1 MVSLALA
8 RRQVVSVVVHGDASE
23 KALRELAERVRDDLL
38 STGEITLVE
47 LSGVRPPEISIEVP
61 RAELRRYGLT
71 LGQVAERVGAASVEV
86 PGGGVKT
93 PGGEVLLRT
102 AERRDHGSE
111 FGSIVLLSRPDGSE
125 VRIADIAQVK
135 DAFRD
140 TDQEAFFDGK
150 RAAMVNV
157 FRVGEET
164 PLDISAIVNRYVAEH
179 ESSLP
184 PGVQMSIWSDISEI
198 YADRIDL
205 LRRNANLGLLLVLG
219 VLGLFLELRL
229 AMWVTLGIPISFI
242 GSLLFMPGTNA
253 SINMISLFA
262 FIVCLGIVVDDAI
275 VVGEAVHTKRRQ
287 GLPPLQA
294 AIAGV
299 REVAVPVVFAVLTTI
314 IAFAPMLFVPGPAG
328 KFFRLIPIV
337 VIAVL
342 TISLFESLFVLPA
355 HLAHKGAVVLVPTA
369 AIVVGLMFGLPYGV
383 GYAIALGLGTL
394 LIGAVVLLLLG
405 KLAQGR
411 LYRWVERQQQR
422 FSHFVEWLIERTYV
436 PVVHLALNRRYLT
449 LCIGIALLLAS
460 LGLIAGGRVNFT
472 FMPKVESDV
481 IVGSLE
487 MPYGTAVGETREV
500 AERMVQ
506 AAQQIL
512 AEKGGEHSVGRG
524 IFSQV
529 GDKGSM
535 SGGPSASVKTAGGG
549 HLAEVA
555 VFLVPLKDRSFTST
569 EFAKLWRERLGEV
582 AGARTLKFGF
592 STGPSAGAAV
602 DIALS
607 HKDLRVLEAAAT
619 RLSQRLGD
627 YAGVYDID
635 NGFSPGK
642 EQLDLK
648 LRPSA
653 RVLGLTEVDLAR
665 QIRASFFGAEAVR
678 QQRGRDELRV
688 YVRLPAAERE
698 SEHDIEELLVRT
710 PAGGEI
716 PLGQAAEIVRGRSY
730 TTINRK
736 DGRRVVRV
744 TAEVDESTGNATKI
758 VKDVEQDVLPSILQ
772 EFDGLTYSLE
782 GEQRSQA
789 ETMGSLGKGF
799 LFAIIAIFA
808 LLAVAFR
815 SYIQPLII
823 MGVIPFGLV
832 GALIGHVM
840 MGYDLS
846 LMSLMGI
853 VALSGVVVNDSLIL
867 VDATNGFRESGMDRR
882 EAIVAGGARRFRPI
896 LLTSLT
902 TFFGL
907 TPMILET
914 SVQARFLIPMAI
926 SLGFGVLFA
935 TGITLVLVPAVYAI
949 VDDVKRAWARLT
961 GFIAGQ
967 REHGPVPGE

>member
-1 MVSLALA
+1 
-8 RRQVVSVVVHGDASE
+8 
-23 KALRELAERVRDDLL
+23 
-38 STGEITLVE
+38 
-47 LSGVRPPEISIEVP
+47 
-61 RAELRRYGLT
+61 
-71 LGQVAERVGAASVEV
+71 
-86 PGGGVKT
+86 
-93 PGGEVLLRT
+93 
-102 AERRDHGSE
+102 
-111 FGSIVLLSRPDGSE
+111 VLLSRPDGSE
-125 VRIADIAQVK
+125 VHVSDIAEVK

-157 FRVGEET
+157 FRVGDET
-164 PLDISAIVNRYVAEH
+164 PLEISEIVNRYVAEH
-179 ESSLP
+179 KSALP
-184 PGVQMSIWSDISEI
+184 PGVEMSIWSDISEI

-205 LRRNANLGLLLVLG
+205 LRRNANLGLILVLG

-299 REVAVPVVFAVLTTI
+299 REVAMPVLFAVLTTI

-342 TISLFESLFVLPA
+342 AISLVESLFVLPS
-355 HLAHKGAVVLVPTA
+355 HLAHRGAAVLVPTA
-369 AIVVGLMFGLPYGV
+369 AIVAGLMFGMPYGL
-383 GYAIALGLGTL
+383 GYAIGLGLGTL
-394 LIGAVVLLLLG
+394 LVGGVLLLLLG
-405 KLAQGR
+405 KLAEGR
-411 LYRWVERQQQR
+411 AYKWIERQQTR
-422 FSHFVEWLIERTYV
+422 FSHFVEWLIEHTYV
-436 PVVHLALNRRYLT
+436 PVVHKALDRRYLT
-449 LCIGIALLLAS
+449 LCIGIALLLGS
-460 LGLIAGGRVNFT
+460 FGLVAGGRINFT

-487 MPYGTAVGETREV
+487 MPYGTAVSETQAV
-500 AERMVQ
+500 ADRMVKT
-506 AAQQIL
+506 AQQIL
-512 AEKGGEHSVGRG
+512 AEKGGEHTVGRG

-529 GDKGSM
+529 GDSGSM
-535 SGGPSASVKTAGGG
+535 RGGPSASVKTAGGG

-555 VFLVPLKDRSFTST
+555 VFLVPLKDRSFGST
-569 EFAKLWRERLGEV
+569 EFARLWRERLGEIP
-582 AGARTLKFGF
+582 GARTLKFGF

-607 HKDLRVLEAAAT
+607 HKDLDVLEAAAN
-619 RLSQRLGD
+619 RLAARLAD
-627 YAGVYDID
+627 YSGVYDID

-653 RVLGLTEVDLAR
+653 RVLGLTEADLAR
-665 QIRASFFGAEAVR
+665 QIRSSFFGAEAVR

-688 YVRLPAAERE
+688 YVRLPESERQ

-716 PLGQAAEIVRGRSY
+716 PLSQAAEIHRGRSY
-730 TTINRK
+730 TAISRK

-744 TAEVDESTGNATKI
+744 TAEVDESAANATKV
-758 VKDVEQDVLPSILQ
+758 VKDVEENVLPGILH
-772 EFDGLTYSLE
+772 EFDGLSYSLE

-799 LFAIIAIFA
+799 AFAIIAIFA

-832 GALIGHVM
+832 GALIGHVA

-867 VDATNGFRESGMDRR
+867 VDAANGFRDGGMARR

-949 VDDVKRAWARLT
+949 VDDVKRAWAKLT
-961 GFIAGQ
+961 GFVAGE
-967 REHGPVPGE
+967 RPHEPAPGE